1 MSDYRDLIYKTH
13 LEHEVLRKKRLENSQ
28 DKNKQVDKYGKMMM
42 IWRFNFFK
50 KKPMTEKIQEYLKKY
65 DLNSDGTITDEEIE
79 RTTKILELEL
89 REEKAEAQK
98 RMSWISI
105 ISMVL
110 FTIVLFTPILKDSR
124 VSALADLLGLFYLA
138 QASIVGFY
146 FGAQAYMSRK

>member
-13 LEHEVLRKKRLENSQ
+13 LEHEALRKKRLENSQ
-28 DKNKQVDKYGKMMM
+28 DKNKQVDKYGKMT

>member
-1 MSDYRDLIYKTH
+1 MSDYKDLIYKTH

-28 DKNKQVDKYGKMMM
+28 DKNKQVDKYGKMM
-42 IWRFNFFK
+42 ICRFNFFK

-65 DLNSDGTITDEEIE
+65 DLNSDGNITDEEIE